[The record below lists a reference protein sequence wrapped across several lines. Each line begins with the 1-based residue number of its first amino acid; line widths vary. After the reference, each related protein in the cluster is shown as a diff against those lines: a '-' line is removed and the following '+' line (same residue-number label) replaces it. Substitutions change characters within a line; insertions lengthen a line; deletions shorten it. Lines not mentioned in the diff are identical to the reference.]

1 MVLRYIK
8 FGMNSTEFITLSII
22 GIILIIGF
30 VLGFLT
36 SLIIIIR
43 ENKTLRDE
51 VDKFRDLYF
60 QEMDKWK
67 NKYDNND
74 YEAY

>member
-1 MVLRYIK
+1 
-8 FGMNSTEFITLSII
+8 MNSTEFITLGII

>member
-1 MVLRYIK
+1 MVLKYIK

-60 QEMDKWK
+60 QEMDK
-67 NKYDNND
+67 
-74 YEAY
+74 

>member
-60 QEMDKWK
+60 QEMDKWR

>member
-1 MVLRYIK
+1 
-8 FGMNSTEFITLSII
+8 MNSTEFITLSII

-60 QEMDKWK
+60 QEMDKWR

>member
-1 MVLRYIK
+1 MVLKYIK

-60 QEMDKWK
+60 QEMDKWR

>member
-8 FGMNSTEFITLSII
+8 FGMNSTEFITLGII

-60 QEMDKWK
+60 QEMDKWR

>member
-8 FGMNSTEFITLSII
+8 FGMNSTEFITLGII

>member
-1 MVLRYIK
+1 MVLRCTR
-8 FGMNSTEFITLSII
+8 FGMNSTEFITLSTI

-67 NKYDNND
+67 NKYDNDD

>member
-67 NKYDNND
+67 NKYDNDD

>member
-1 MVLRYIK
+1 
-8 FGMNSTEFITLSII
+8 MNSTEFITLSII

>member
-1 MVLRYIK
+1 MVLRCTR
-8 FGMNSTEFITLSII
+8 FGMNSTEFITLSTI

-60 QEMDKWK
+60 QEMDKWR
-67 NKYDNND
+67 NKYDNDD

>member
-1 MVLRYIK
+1 RYIK

-67 NKYDNND
+67 NKYDNDD